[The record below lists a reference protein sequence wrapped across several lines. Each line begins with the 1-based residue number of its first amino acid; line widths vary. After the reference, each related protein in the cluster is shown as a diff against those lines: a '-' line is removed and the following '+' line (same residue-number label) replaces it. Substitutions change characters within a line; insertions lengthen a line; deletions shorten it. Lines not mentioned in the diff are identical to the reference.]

1 VLESTRAPRITRS
14 RALRARKQ
22 SAALQAREEQASEDA
37 TSAASGGES
46 TLVHRAVQA
55 LRRDGDPALA
65 ARLLAESRK
74 HSSSGPLAEEA
85 LSLQIEAALAL
96 HDARARAFAR
106 EYMTRYP
113 NGRYLEVARRAL
125 QDAAP

>member
-1 VLESTRAPRITRS
+1 VS
-14 RALRARKQ
+14 RRVEQHDQVAAQEQLPTSN
-22 SAALQAREEQASEDA
+22 SA
-37 TSAASGGES
+37 
-46 TLVHRAVQA
+46 LVHRAVKA
-55 LRRDGDPALA
+55 LRRDGDAALA
-65 ARLLAESRK
+65 ASLLEENRK
-74 HSSSGPLAEEA
+74 RYPNGPLAEEA